1 MVQYMAWFCW
11 HLSLQILHV
20 LPYGFIR
27 ASLRRALLAPTLAVR
42 EPADHG
48 SGAEIVD
55 SFDWQ
60 SSHTIACL
68 RFHSMYL
75 YQVTLVLLVTH
86 IGIPMNNCVTTTGRV
101 LSLVFHAEGRSVL

>member
-1 MVQYMAWFCW
+1 
-11 HLSLQILHV
+11 
-20 LPYGFIR
+20 
-27 ASLRRALLAPTLAVR
+27 VR

-68 RFHSMYL
+68 RFHSMY
-75 YQVTLVLLVTH
+75 QVTLVLLK
-86 IGIPMNNCVTTTGRV
+86 
-101 LSLVFHAEGRSVL
+101 